1 MTTVIT
7 IAALMMLMVTG
18 IFSIINENEL
28 IMKQINDNKAKYNNI
43 ESAFLLY
50 SKDSLFKRNLNL
62 DGSFTLYDSVNSSR
76 MIFST
81 EQWGLYELVAI
92 ECTNGYPRSKRLIG
106 NKFPFKEDGSLYYA
120 CSNNGLSLTGKSVL
134 EGKLFVPTQG
144 ISTKQL
150 KSEFFR
156 GKKPDK
162 RKIVMLPGTM
172 MPAPRMEIRA
182 YTDSLFEVGICDSMV
197 IVGDRLYI
205 DCHTQI
211 EDHTIIIAN
220 SVTVGKGADLCAQI
234 FAADTIILENGVLMR
249 YPSGLFINRKNPARY
264 MEIGNGCTV
273 NGYTIV
279 DGAGDCN
286 IRYPNYNLKNG
297 AVVRGLVYV
306 NGISKMAGIV
316 NGAVVLNNSTLF
328 LENEYY
334 SHTLHNFVLLENKD
348 LAYPTWLETDYGKK
362 EVAWLN

>member
-1 MTTVIT
+1 
-7 IAALMMLMVTG
+7 MMLTVTG
-18 IFSIINENEL
+18 IFSIINENGL
-28 IMKQINDNKAKYNNI
+28 VMKQINDNKAKYNNI

-50 SKDSLFKRNLNL
+50 CKDSLFKRTLNL
-62 DGSFTLYDSVNSSR
+62 DGSFVLYDSVNSSR
-76 MIFST
+76 MIFSM
-81 EQWGLYELVAI
+81 EQWGLYEQVAI
-92 ECTNGYPRSKRLIG
+92 ECTGGYPRSTRLIG

-134 EGKLFVPTQG
+134 EGKLFVPPQG

-150 KSEFFR
+150 KSDFFR

-162 RKIVMLPGTM
+162 RKIEMVPRSM

-182 YTDSLFEVGICDSMV
+182 YTDSLFGAGICDSLV
-197 IVGDRLYI
+197 IVGGRLYI
-205 DCHTQI
+205 DCHAQI

-220 SVTVGKGADLCAQI
+220 SVTVGKGANLCAQI
-234 FAADTIILENGVLMR
+234 FAADTIILENDVIMR
-249 YPSGLFINRKNPARY
+249 YPSGLFINRKSPSRY

-279 DGAGDCN
+279 DGDGDCN

-306 NGISKMAGIV
+306 NGVSKMAGTV
-316 NGAVVLNNSTLF
+316 NGAVVLNNSALF

-334 SHTLHNFVLLENKD
+334 NHTLHNFVLLENKD

-362 EVAWLN
+362 EAVWLN